1 VVSGWGVAD
10 GLRVRATPGA
20 RGVTVGPGTA
30 VDAAGNE
37 IVLGPDGT
45 TLDTTGPGGD
55 LLLTISSRE
64 VAGTASAPELR
75 LVPAD
80 GFDDDGAQVVL
91 ARLTLTADGAVAE
104 GGLTA
109 GPRRA
114 AGGPAGGE
122 LSVGGPLRSG
132 DITANTITAHTL
144 SVSGIADAFQYRTDG
159 QSWLRGQVYTGE
171 FFGHWDGVA
180 TLALLGSRIWDGGDG
195 WLQVQ
200 SGGGRTFLR
209 GEVTVQGRLHKPG
222 GGFRI
227 DHPLDPEQKYLSH
240 SFVESPDMVD
250 LYTGVAVTDEDG
262 VARVVLPG
270 YFEALN
276 RDHRFQLTTI
286 GQLALATVQEE
297 VRDNA
302 FTIRTDRPGVTVCWQ
317 VTGVR
322 QDPWAEV
329 NRIRAE
335 EDKPAP
341 ERGSLLHP
349 ELYDRPGARAFRPA
363 APEAAPAAAD
373 PPADEL
379 GGGSE

>member
-1 VVSGWGVAD
+1 MTGWGVAD
-10 GLRVRATPGA
+10 GLQVRATPGA

-30 VDAAGNE
+30 VDAAGHV
-37 IVLGPDGT
+37 IVLGPDDT

-55 LLLTISSRE
+55 VVLTIGRE
-64 VAGTASAPELR
+64 ASGTASAPQLR
-75 LVPAD
+75 LVPAET
-80 GFDDDGAQVVL
+80 FRDDGAQVVL

-109 GPRRA
+109 GTRRSV
-114 AGGPAGGE
+114 GGSAGGE
-122 LSVGGPLRSG
+122 LSVGGPPQGG
-132 DITANTITAHTL
+132 DITAGAISAHSL
-144 SVSGIADAFQYRTDG
+144 SVSGIVDAFQYRTDG

-200 SGGGRTFLR
+200 SGGGRTYVR
-209 GEVTVQGRLHKPG
+209 GELTVQGRLHKPG

-250 LYTGVAVTDEDG
+250 LYTGVAVTDGDG
-262 VARVVLPG
+262 VARVSLPG

-276 RDHRFQLTTI
+276 RDHRFQLTTV
-286 GQLALATVQEE
+286 GSLALATVEQE

-302 FTIRTDRPGVTVCWQ
+302 FTIRTDRPGVTVSWQ

-322 QDPWAEV
+322 QDPWAEA

-335 EDKPAP
+335 EDKSAP

-349 ELYDRPGARAFRPA
+349 ELYDRPGARDFRPA
-363 APEAAPAAAD
+363 APEAAPAGPD
-373 PPADEL
+373 PTPAEL